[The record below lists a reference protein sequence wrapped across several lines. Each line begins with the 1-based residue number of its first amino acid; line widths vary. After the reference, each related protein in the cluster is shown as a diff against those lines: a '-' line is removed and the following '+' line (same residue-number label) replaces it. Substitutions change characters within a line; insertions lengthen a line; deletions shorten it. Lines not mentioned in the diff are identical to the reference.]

1 MKNEWI
7 DITQT
12 ISTRIATWPGDTP
25 FEYELTATKE
35 EGGAANVG
43 TIKASLHTGTHA
55 DAPFHY
61 VNEGKTLDML
71 DVNMYIGRAKVV
83 SVLGASEIGREELEG
98 FDLTGVERLL
108 IKTVDTSTPEKFPE
122 RINTLRENIG
132 PFLKEKGIF
141 LIGTDQNSVDAID
154 SKELLAHH
162 SLFNN
167 DVYILEN
174 LVLEN
179 VEPGDYDLIALP
191 LKIEGAD
198 GSPIRAVL
206 RKVEEE
212 GGV

>member
-1 MKNEWI
+1 MTKEWI

-12 ISTRIATWPGDTP
+12 LSTRIATWPGDTL
-25 FEYELTATKE
+25 FEYELTATKD

-43 TIKASLHTGTHA
+43 TIRASLHTGTHA

-61 VNEGKTLDML
+61 VSEGKTLDML

-83 SVLGASEIGREELEG
+83 SVAGASEIGREELEG

-108 IKTVDTSTPEKFPE
+108 LKTMNTASPEKFPD
-122 RINTLRENIG
+122 RINNLKENIG

-141 LIGTDQNSVDAID
+141 LIGTDQPSVDSVE
-154 SKELLAHH
+154 SKDLLAHH

-167 DVYILEN
+167 DVYIIEN
-174 LVLEN
+174 LLLEN

-206 RKVEEE
+206 RKV
-212 GGV
+212 

>member
-1 MKNEWI
+1 MNKDWI

-12 ISTRIATWPGDTP
+12 ISSRIATWPGDTL

-35 EGGAANVG
+35 QGDGANVG
-43 TIKASLHTGTHA
+43 TITASLHTGTHA

-61 VNEGKTLDML
+61 VSEGKTLDTL

-83 SVLGASEIGREELEG
+83 DVIGAKEIGKEELEG

-108 IKTVDTSTPEKFPE
+108 LKTTNIASPEKFPTQ
-122 RINTLRENIG
+122 INVLKENIG

-141 LIGTDQNSVDAID
+141 LIGTDQPSVDGIE
-154 SKELLAHH
+154 SKEMLAHH

-174 LVLEN
+174 LLLEN

-206 RKVEEE
+206 RKV
-212 GGV
+212 

>member
-1 MKNEWI
+1 MGNEWI

-25 FEYELTATKE
+25 FEYELTATKK

-61 VNEGKTLDML
+61 ASEGETADML
-71 DVNMYIGRAKVV
+71 DVNLYIGRAKVV
-83 SVLGASEIGREELEG
+83 SVVGASEIGREELKG

-108 IKTVDTSTPEKFPE
+108 LKTTNTSTPEKFPD

-141 LIGTDQNSVDAID
+141 LIGTDQPSVDSIE

-162 SLFNN
+162 SLFKHNI
-167 DVYILEN
+167 YIIEN
-174 LVLEN
+174 LLLDN

-206 RKVEEE
+206 RKVE
-212 GGV
+212 

>member
-1 MKNEWI
+1 MNKEWI

-12 ISTRIATWPGDTP
+12 ISTRIATWPGDTL
-25 FEYELTATKE
+25 FEYELTATKDD
-35 EGGAANVG
+35 GGAANVG
-43 TIKASLHTGTHA
+43 TITASLHTGTHA

-61 VNEGKTLDML
+61 VSEGKTLDML

-83 SVLGASEIGREELEG
+83 SVVGAREIGREELEG

-108 IKTVDTSTPEKFPE
+108 LKTTNTASPEKFPD
-122 RINTLRENIG
+122 RINTLKENIG
-132 PFLKEKGIF
+132 PFLKEKGIY
-141 LIGTDQNSVDAID
+141 LIGTDQPSVDGIE

-167 DVYILEN
+167 DVFIIEN
-174 LVLEN
+174 LLLEK

-206 RKVEEE
+206 RKV
-212 GGV
+212 

>member
-1 MKNEWI
+1 MGNKWI

-25 FEYELTATKE
+25 FEYELIATKE

-61 VNEGKTLDML
+61 VNEGETVDML
-71 DVNMYIGRAKVV
+71 DVNLYIGRAKVV
-83 SVLGASEIGREELEG
+83 SVVGASEIGREELEA

-108 IKTVDTSTPEKFPE
+108 LKTTNTSTPEKFPD

-132 PFLKEKGIF
+132 PFLKGKGIF
-141 LIGTDQNSVDAID
+141 LIGTDQPSVDSIE

-162 SLFNN
+162 SLFKHN
-167 DVYILEN
+167 VYIIEN
-174 LVLEN
+174 LLLEN

-206 RKVEEE
+206 RKVE
-212 GGV
+212 

>member
-1 MKNEWI
+1 MNKEWI

-12 ISTRIATWPGDTP
+12 ISTRIATWPGDTL
-25 FEYELTATKE
+25 FVYELTATKE
-35 EGGAANVG
+35 VGGAANVG

-61 VNEGKTLDML
+61 VSEGKTLDML

-83 SVLGASEIGREELEG
+83 SVVGTSEIGREELEG

-108 IKTVDTSTPEKFPE
+108 LKTMNTASPEKFPE
-122 RINTLRENIG
+122 KINILKENIG

-141 LIGTDQNSVDAID
+141 LIGTDQPSVDSIK
-154 SKELLAHH
+154 SKELIAHH
-162 SLFNN
+162 SLYKN

-174 LVLEN
+174 LLLEN

-206 RKVEEE
+206 RKI
-212 GGV
+212 

>member
-12 ISTRIATWPGDTP
+12 ISTRIATWPGDTL
-25 FEYELTATKE
+25 FEFELTATKE

-61 VNEGKTLDML
+61 VSEGKTLDKL
-71 DVNMYIGRAKVV
+71 DVNMYIGHAKVV
-83 SVLGASEIGREELEG
+83 SVVGASEIGREELEG
-98 FDLTGVERLL
+98 FDLRGVERLL
-108 IKTVDTSTPEKFPE
+108 LKTVNTASPEKFPTQ
-122 RINTLRENIG
+122 INVLKENIG

-141 LIGTDQNSVDAID
+141 LIGTDQPSVDSIE

-162 SLFNN
+162 SLFKN
-167 DVYILEN
+167 DVHIIEN
-174 LVLEN
+174 LLLEN
-179 VEPGDYDLIALP
+179 VEPGDYELIALP

-206 RKVEEE
+206 KKI
-212 GGV
+212 

>member
-1 MKNEWI
+1 MNKEWI

-12 ISTRIATWPGDTP
+12 LSTRIATWPGDTL
-25 FEYELTATKE
+25 FEYELTATKD

-43 TIKASLHTGTHA
+43 TIRASLHTGTHA

-61 VNEGKTLDML
+61 VSEGKTLDML

-83 SVLGASEIGREELEG
+83 SVVGASEIGREELEG

-108 IKTVDTSTPEKFPE
+108 LKTMNTASPEKFPD
-122 RINTLRENIG
+122 RINTLKEDIG

-141 LIGTDQNSVDAID
+141 LIGTDQPSVDGIE
-154 SKELLAHH
+154 SKDLLAHH

-167 DVYILEN
+167 DVYIIEN
-174 LVLEN
+174 LLLEN
-179 VEPGDYDLIALP
+179 VEPGDYDFIALP
-191 LKIEGAD
+191 LKIEGGD

-206 RKVEEE
+206 RKV
-212 GGV
+212 